1 MSTEK
6 KQAELIKEISRD
18 EALEVVKTAFSAV
31 STKHRSTRA
40 REAIDA
46 LIEAGRLLK
55 NDSGM
60 LSIGS

>member
-1 MSTEK
+1 MQNGPDDESLK
-6 KQAELIKEISRD
+6 GVNYD
-18 EALEVVKTAFSAV
+18 EALEVVKAAFIAIPS
-31 STKHRSTRA
+31 KNRSTRA